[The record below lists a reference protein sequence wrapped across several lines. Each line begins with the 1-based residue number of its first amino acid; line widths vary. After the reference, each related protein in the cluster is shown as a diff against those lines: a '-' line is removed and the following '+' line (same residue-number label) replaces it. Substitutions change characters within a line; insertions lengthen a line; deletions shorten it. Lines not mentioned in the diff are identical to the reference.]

1 MLGSW
6 TTECSGGSRGVR
18 TSPSG
23 KRRAWGRGGY
33 CLFIG
38 ENLQGQVNKFN
49 YIKIEMC
56 TAKNE
61 DFKNQSDEKTASVE
75 LI

>member
-1 MLGSW
+1 M
-6 TTECSGGSRGVR
+6 
-18 TSPSG
+18 
-23 KRRAWGRGGY
+23 
-33 CLFIG
+33 
-38 ENLQGQVNKFN
+38 NKFN

-75 LI
+75 LIGVRAEPAYVQ